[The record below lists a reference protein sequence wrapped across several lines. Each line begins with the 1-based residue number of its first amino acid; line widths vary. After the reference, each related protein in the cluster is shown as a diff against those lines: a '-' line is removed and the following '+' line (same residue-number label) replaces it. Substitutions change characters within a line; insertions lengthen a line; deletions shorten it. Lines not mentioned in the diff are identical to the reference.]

1 MLKNIISFV
10 KHKPGITMGFLLS
23 VASLLLGIWVASLP
37 VLKHRLGFTDG
48 SLGLSLLLAPV
59 GALTGVVLS
68 SKVFSRVQVG
78 KWLLAGPVL
87 QCLLYIV
94 LVTSQY
100 RIVFW
105 AVLYTAGF
113 VGLLNG
119 VSINAVID
127 IIEKRYRKR
136 IMSSCHGMYSLG
148 GFVSAG
154 LAAGFYSFHIAAG
167 FQIIIV
173 AACIITILFGIRQ
186 YLFSYT
192 ELIHSGSSLA
202 TPPASILGLAF
213 ICFVCF
219 MGEGSIAD
227 WSAIYLKESIHS
239 TAAIASLGYA
249 GFSIMMATGRF
260 NGDALIPKLGAKKMV
275 ITGSL
280 VAATGFILVVFFHY
294 RVTVIAGFS
303 LAGLGYCCIVPIL
316 FSAAVNVPGVS
327 PAVGLA
333 SIASGGLIG
342 FLFGPSVIGLI
353 SEKVSMAAGLS
364 FILVLNLTASFVATR
379 NKFLAS
385 DTNSSFIE
393 LS

>member
-1 MLKNIISFV
+1 MFKNIISFV
-10 KHKPGITMGFLLS
+10 KHKPGITLGFLLS
-23 VASLLLGIWVASLP
+23 VASLLLGVFAAALP
-37 VLKHRLGFTDG
+37 AIKYRLDLTVWG
-48 SLGLSLLLAPV
+48 LGASLLLAPA
-59 GALTGVVLS
+59 GALTGVFLS
-68 SKVFSRVQVG
+68 SKLFSRMQVG
-78 KWLLAGPVL
+78 KWLFAGPAL

-105 AVLYTAGF
+105 AVLYVTGMIGF
-113 VGLLNG
+113 FNG

-127 IIEKRYRKR
+127 IIEKRYHKR
-136 IMSSCHGMYSLG
+136 IMASCHGMYSLG

-154 LAAGFYSFHIAAG
+154 LAAGFYSIHITTG
-167 FQIIIV
+167 WQIAMVAICIV
-173 AACIITILFGIRQ
+173 IALLVIRHH
-186 YLFSYT
+186 LFSYV

-227 WSAIYLKESIHS
+227 WSAIYLKESLHS

-249 GFSIMMATGRF
+249 GFSIMMAIGRF

-275 ITGSL
+275 IAGSL
-280 VAATGFILVVFFHY
+280 VAATGFVLVVFFHY
-294 RVTVIAGFS
+294 RMAAIAGFT

-316 FSAAVNVPGVS
+316 FSAAVNVKGVS

-342 FLFGPSVIGLI
+342 FLFGPSVIGMI

-364 FILVLNLTASFVATR
+364 FILILNLAASFVATR
-379 NKFLAS
+379 NKFLAT

-393 LS
+393 LA